1 MEYAL
6 ITGASRGIGKAT
18 AIRLASKGY
27 GIVINYKTN
36 DESAQATLNEI
47 EMLGAKAE
55 LLKFDVSEESAI
67 ESALEKWES
76 EHPDDY
82 ISVLVNNAGIRKDNL
97 MIFM

>member
-6 ITGASRGIGKAT
+6 ITGASRGIRKAT

-47 EMLGAKAE
+47 
-55 LLKFDVSEESAI
+55 
-67 ESALEKWES
+67 
-76 EHPDDY
+76 
-82 ISVLVNNAGIRKDNL
+82 
-97 MIFM
+97 